1 MKLFSRLLSLLVTVL
16 LPIALVLT
24 SVRLLLTHTFV
35 QVEYRTP
42 AFPSDPYGFTRADR
56 LYWSQ
61 IAVDY
66 LINDA
71 DISFLGDLR
80 FTDGRIVYNDA
91 ELMHMLDV
99 KNTVQAALGVWYL
112 CLAVLSILGVWAWW
126 GKWWKDYRMG
136 LERGG
141 WLTLLLVGL
150 IVLTVL
156 VGFGYFFIAFHE
168 VLFAPGT
175 WTFEYSDTLIRLFPE
190 RFWRDTFLILGLIS
204 LLGGFGFTFGLK
216 RKT

>member
-1 MKLFSRLLSLLVTVL
+1 
-16 LPIALVLT
+16 
-24 SVRLLLTHTFV
+24 
-35 QVEYRTP
+35 
-42 AFPSDPYGFTRADR
+42 
-56 LYWSQ
+56 
-61 IAVDY
+61 
-66 LINDA
+66 
-71 DISFLGDLR
+71 
-80 FTDGRIVYNDA
+80 
-91 ELMHMLDV
+91 
-99 KNTVQAALGVWYL
+99 
-112 CLAVLSILGVWAWW
+112 
-126 GKWWKDYRMG
+126 MG

-141 WLTLLLVGL
+141 WLTLILVGL